1 VPFDLTTALQSTY
14 GRPLTSSRDSG
25 DPGHPQVT
33 SIEQG
38 QGRTVLDELSDRLQ
52 QSRKSR
58 DPVTSQKSDVMTP
71 RVLGIDAGHRN
82 NGVRSNGNYP
92 R

>member
-1 VPFDLTTALQSTY
+1 MQSTY
-14 GRPLTSSRDSG
+14 GRPLTSSRDSR
-25 DPGHPQVT
+25 DPGHPKVT

-58 DPVTSQKSDVMTP
+58 DRVASQKSDVMTP
-71 RVLGIDAGHRN
+71 RVLGIDAGHHD
-82 NGVRSNGNYP
+82 NGVRSNVNYP